1 MLNDLIDVEAVN
13 ERLEKAL
20 TKERKRIYLGLF
32 LANLIVYVVFML
44 MAWVFIPLV
53 SGPQIFITDAL
64 LATLIMLSVGWGT
77 GALLHGIAT
86 ASAMGAMDKALRER
100 VTAREFQREIQRLGL
115 EALAAAKE
123 KPKRS
128 HERLMLSEDGELLD
142 ITEDDNMTARQ
153 RG

>member
-13 ERLEKAL
+13 ERVEQAL
-20 TKERKRIYLGLF
+20 TKERSRGYIGLF
-32 LANLIVYVVFML
+32 VANLIVYVAFIL

-53 SGPQIFITDAL
+53 SGPQPILTDAL
-64 LATLIMLSVGWGT
+64 LAILIMLSVGWGT
-77 GALLHGIAT
+77 GVLLHGIAT
-86 ASAMGAMDKALRER
+86 AMMMGAMDKALRER
-100 VTAREFQREIQRLGL
+100 VTARELQREIQRLGL

-142 ITEDDNMTARQ
+142 ITEDDDMTARQ